1 MEKIYVTINFL
12 GGDIMDTE
20 IMKNMVVIKN
30 LPSNMIE
37 EAFVILKP
45 NLKVKE
51 LDTLK
56 LEKNNNSNI
65 EKNTKKNNDYVIREA
80 EMLVS
85 EYISKIE
92 KKDSIR
98 KNIDIEKKYKKL
110 KNRAIA
116 SISFAIICLIISII
130 FQIQE
135 SYCCLITFYR
145 RQLWLKTQ
153 SYIFLE

>member
-1 MEKIYVTINFL
+1 
-12 GGDIMDTE
+12 MDTE

-130 FQIQE
+130 F
-135 SYCCLITFYR
+135 
-145 RQLWLKTQ
+145 
-153 SYIFLE
+153 